1 MKLLNKHYQQHC
13 WDVPIFMPLWLD
25 GYIPTLWT
33 LFHNIDVY
41 RNRHNANYNNR
52 RSNNMEQEQCM
63 EVESKGWKAPL
74 IHKHSPNSKPHM
86 WAINQNNPFVFG
98 KKIQSICPFTFSNIY
113 WFLEGYLGSMKYILD
128 KHLEFLSLSLR
139 APMHRMNHTCIRI
152 REWFQS
158 NVYGKSSQS

>member
-98 KKIQSICPFTFSNIY
+98 KKIIINGFDKFVFISFVWDPLHLKISLKKIDIKHIPLNSGHDNIY
-113 WFLEGYLGSMKYILD
+113 
-128 KHLEFLSLSLR
+128 LS
-139 APMHRMNHTCIRI
+139 
-152 REWFQS
+152 
-158 NVYGKSSQS
+158 